1 MVTDPKQLRQFGNFR
16 LDPQKKV
23 LWHDDEPVNLPLKE
37 VELLCVLT
45 ENVGE
50 VVTKEEL
57 LNKLWADSFV
67 EESNL
72 SRHIYLLRKTF
83 KDFGGSEELIQTVP
97 RRGYRFAG
105 EIREPH
111 PGELVIEKHS
121 LSRTL
126 IEEVG
131 ETALPL
137 PRPALTRSRLLAFV
151 GVLLAVITSGVAVW
165 RYNRPN
171 PSSTA
176 GIKSIAV
183 LPVKSFSGVAGND
196 KELGLRITDALITN
210 LGSLQPVS
218 VRPTSAVLAYAETD
232 ENPIDIGRE
241 LEVDAVLEG
250 RMQSEGNRVRITF
263 QLLSVKDGTQ
273 IWAGQF
279 DGETNKI
286 LSLQDTISQAF
297 VAQLK
302 NKSLFGQQ
310 STLAKNLTENPE
322 AYENFLQGRYF
333 VNQRIISYD
342 ESLRKAR
349 PYFERA
355 IELDPNFAGAIAGL
369 ADVVNLQTDSA
380 SSSFKRLDEGYT
392 KGRELALKALALDP
406 SLAEGYA
413 ALGWIQQ
420 RYDWNYTE
428 AEKSLKKAIELK
440 PNLTNA
446 YLWLSI
452 NYGIQGKTDGALEY
466 AKKATEFDP
475 TSPAAIERLAAVYSQ
490 RGDCDKMLEIL
501 PRLTQYLTVMTR
513 RNALLGERL
522 SHCGR
527 CSEAI
532 PLLEEAKTE
541 AEKQGNRS
549 PRVNTTLGF
558 CYVLTNQTAKAREA
572 LKILEEKK
580 ETGYSMYGRILIH
593 ANLGEK
599 TTALNILSESWQTRD
614 VRLTRLKSDP
624 RLKVIHSEPRFLEI
638 MRKMNL
644 E

>member
-1 MVTDPKQLRQFGNFR
+1 
-16 LDPQKKV
+16 
-23 LWHDDEPVNLPLKE
+23 
-37 VELLCVLT
+37 
-45 ENVGE
+45 
-50 VVTKEEL
+50 
-57 LNKLWADSFV
+57 
-67 EESNL
+67 
-72 SRHIYLLRKTF
+72 
-83 KDFGGSEELIQTVP
+83 
-97 RRGYRFAG
+97 
-105 EIREPH
+105 
-111 PGELVIEKHS
+111 
-121 LSRTL
+121 
-126 IEEVG
+126 
-131 ETALPL
+131 
-137 PRPALTRSRLLAFV
+137 
-151 GVLLAVITSGVAVW
+151 
-165 RYNRPN
+165 
-171 PSSTA
+171 
-176 GIKSIAV
+176 
-183 LPVKSFSGVAGND
+183 
-196 KELGLRITDALITN
+196 
-210 LGSLQPVS
+210 
-218 VRPTSAVLAYAETD
+218 
-232 ENPIDIGRE
+232 
-241 LEVDAVLEG
+241 
-250 RMQSEGNRVRITF
+250 MQSEANRVRITF

-297 VAQLK
+297 VSQLK
-302 NKSLFGQQ
+302 SRSLFGQQ
-310 STLAKNLTENPE
+310 SSLAKNLTENPE

-333 VNQRIISYD
+333 VNQRVISYD

-355 IELDPNFAGAIAGL
+355 IELDANFAAAIAGL
-369 ADVVNLQTDSA
+369 ADVVNLQTDS
-380 SSSFKRLDEGYT
+380 SGSTFKTLDEGYA

-406 SLAEGYA
+406 NLAEGYA

-475 TSPAAIERLAAVYSQ
+475 TSPSAIERLAVVYSQ
-490 RGDCDKMLEIL
+490 RGDCDKMSEIL

-513 RNALLGERL
+513 RNTLLGERL

-532 PLLEEAKTE
+532 TLLEEARTD
-541 AEKQGNRS
+541 AEKLGNRS
-549 PRVNTTLGF
+549 PRVNATLGY
-558 CYVLTNQTAKAREA
+558 CYVVTNQAAKARDA
-572 LKILEEKK
+572 LKVLDQDKDN
-580 ETGYSMYGRILIH
+580 GYSMYGRILIL
-593 ANLGEK
+593 ANLGETNK
-599 TTALNILSESWQTRD
+599 ALDILNESYQTRD

-644 E
+644 ED